1 MEVLLNIK
9 DGDWT
14 IPIFLALEMKPS
26 KGWGGDEEEDEEE
39 VDNEKIRCIIAMIGF
54 ARLSLSLSLSVM
66 VMVAEKKIIFIF
78 YISMDKI

>member
-39 VDNEKIRCIIAMIGF
+39 VDNEKIRCIIAIL
-54 ARLSLSLSLSVM
+54 ALSVM